1 MTETLHHAKVR
12 IEKVYGV
19 RRIYPVNETAILL
32 SELAG
37 TKTLADETIAIAKKL
52 GFLFHV
58 EAPKI

>member
-1 MTETLHHAKVR
+1 MTEILHHAKVR

-19 RRIYPVNETAILL
+19 RRVYPVNEAALL
-32 SELAG
+32 LAELAG
-37 TKTLADETIAIAKKL
+37 TKTLADETIATARKL